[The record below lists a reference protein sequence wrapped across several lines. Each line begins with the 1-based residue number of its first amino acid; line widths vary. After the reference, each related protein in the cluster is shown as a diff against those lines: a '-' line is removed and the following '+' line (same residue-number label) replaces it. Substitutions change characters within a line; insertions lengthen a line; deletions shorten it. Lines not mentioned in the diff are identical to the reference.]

1 MLHIKSIKPMFTSI
15 VTTADRF
22 EEDYTENGMILASKG
37 DYKPWQTII
46 SIGDS
51 VRNLKKGD
59 KVMVNLDNYVVRK
72 YDKNSLQNDL
82 DNNKK
87 VRYAFNFVTLD
98 DNNGNPRQCRIG
110 PERNIFRYHAPLHQV
125 GVNQSVIGKQ
135 LGNVKQ
141 GNKLRD
147 CDSHNQNG
155 SPHLLKLDSLFINQN
170 CNSHSQEII
179 QEGCKKCP
187 NQCPAQDTEESTS
200 ETVRAE
206 R

>member
-22 EEDYTENGMILASKG
+22 KEDYTENGMILASKG

-59 KVMVNLDNYVVRK
+59 KVMVNLDNYVVKK

-98 DNNGNPRQCRIG
+98 DDNGNPKECFLFNDRDILYSFEG
-110 PERNIFRYHAPLHQV
+110 EEKADIIKVP
-125 GVNQSVIGKQ
+125 KT
-135 LGNVKQ
+135 
-141 GNKLRD
+141 KL
-147 CDSHNQNG
+147 
-155 SPHLLKLDSLFINQN
+155 
-170 CNSHSQEII
+170 II
-179 QEGCKKCP
+179 
-187 NQCPAQDTEESTS
+187 S
-200 ETVRAE
+200 
-206 R
+206 

>member
-37 DYKPWQTII
+37 DYKPWQTVI

-98 DNNGNPRQCRIG
+98 DDNGNPKECFLFNDRDILYSFEGEEKADVIQV
-110 PERNIFRYHAPLHQV
+110 PEH
-125 GVNQSVIGKQ
+125 
-135 LGNVKQ
+135 
-141 GNKLRD
+141 KLIV
-147 CDSHNQNG
+147 S
-155 SPHLLKLDSLFINQN
+155 
-170 CNSHSQEII
+170 
-179 QEGCKKCP
+179 
-187 NQCPAQDTEESTS
+187 
-200 ETVRAE
+200 
-206 R
+206 